1 MYHIR
6 AEAVDERGVN
16 IRDYSESDPIDE
28 LGLQVRLWSMVW
40 DIGFGV

>member
-1 MYHIR
+1 MFHIR
-6 AEAVDERGVN
+6 STAVNERGLN
-16 IRDYSESDPIDE
+16 TGDYSESDPIDE